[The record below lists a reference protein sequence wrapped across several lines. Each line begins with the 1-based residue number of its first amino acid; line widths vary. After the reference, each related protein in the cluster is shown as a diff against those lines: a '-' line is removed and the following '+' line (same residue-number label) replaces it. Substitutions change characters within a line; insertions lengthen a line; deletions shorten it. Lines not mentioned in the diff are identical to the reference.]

1 MSAEP
6 TFDVQTGLTIE
17 QAGALWRELQLRAD
31 GGIFLSWLWISS
43 WLQELGE
50 VPPLFV
56 GTAAGRTV
64 LLGFLLPSS
73 RKAVRLIRFDGLQL
87 HTTGQWEQDCIA
99 IEYNGFLVDRDWAGR
114 VERSA
119 FAWLL
124 RGHQVAGVRP
134 AEVHILSML
143 EEHRTAWTPDSATYR
158 IPFRKPSWRVDL
170 DSLRARGS
178 DYLSSLRP
186 NTRQQIRRSMRLY
199 DVAGGLSATWADSAE
214 TGLRFLDGLKTLHQ
228 NQWNARGKPGGFASA
243 FFERFQ
249 RRLIAEALPA
259 GAAELVQITRG
270 DEPIGYLYNLVW
282 QGYVHAFVSGI
293 FFEDDNRLKP
303 GLVCHALCIQHHL
316 DTGASV
322 YDFMA
327 GDFRYKAS
335 LGEPGPDFIYLL
347 LQRRTL
353 AAWAEASMYR
363 ARDRLRT

>member
-1 MSAEP
+1 M
-6 TFDVQTGLTIE
+6 
-17 QAGALWRELQLRAD
+17 
-31 GGIFLSWLWISS
+31 
-43 WLQELGE
+43 
-50 VPPLFV
+50 
-56 GTAAGRTV
+56 
-64 LLGFLLPSS
+64 
-73 RKAVRLIRFDGLQL
+73 
-87 HTTGQWEQDCIA
+87 
-99 IEYNGFLVDRDWAGR
+99 
-114 VERSA
+114 
-119 FAWLL
+119 
-124 RGHQVAGVRP
+124 
-134 AEVHILSML
+134 
-143 EEHRTAWTPDSATYR
+143 
-158 IPFRKPSWRVDL
+158 DL

-199 DVAGGLSATWADSAE
+199 DAAGELSATWADSAE
-214 TGLRFLDGLKTLHQ
+214 IGLRFLDGLKTLHQ

-335 LGEPGPDFIYLL
+335 LGEPDPTSSTSCCRGAHSRRGRKPRCIARATACGPDINSYEGAGIEVYNTEELPET
-347 LQRRTL
+347 RG
-353 AAWAEASMYR
+353 ADPA
-363 ARDRLRT
+363 